1 MAKQMLNVSDGST
14 STQQP
19 SGESLSQIVRG
30 NVSNTSAPECSFQ
43 CSIVLNRARSEL
55 KGLEV
60 GKGPSMHDA

>member
-1 MAKQMLNVSDGST
+1 MAKQMLNISNGGAPA
-14 STQQP
+14 QQA
-19 SGESLSQIVRG
+19 SGKRLSPIVRG
-30 NVSNTSAPECSFQ
+30 NVSNTSSPECSFQ